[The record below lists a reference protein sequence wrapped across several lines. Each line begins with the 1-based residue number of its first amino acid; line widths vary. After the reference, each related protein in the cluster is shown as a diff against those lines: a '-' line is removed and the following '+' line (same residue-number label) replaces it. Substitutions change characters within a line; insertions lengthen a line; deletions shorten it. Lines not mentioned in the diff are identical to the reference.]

1 MPGPYLFV
9 GPGVSQPNAFDHLPG
24 EAGRAGVAAEARGG
38 VNALD
43 LWEAG
48 VRVAL
53 GTRKVVRNC
62 KAGSLQ
68 AGSEAALKAGLAG
81 GAPAIVL

>member
-1 MPGPYLFV
+1 MSYLFV
-9 GPGVSQPNAFDHLPG
+9 GPGVSQPNPFDHLPR
-24 EAGRAGVAAEARGG
+24 EAGRAGIAAEAGGG

-43 LWEAG
+43 LREAG
-48 VRVAL
+48 VGVAL
-53 GTRKVVRNC
+53 GTRQVVRNC
-62 KAGSLQ
+62 EVGSLQ